1 MAYLIAKYRGADTN
15 PQTAPP
21 LFKIDFSVLPPI
33 KTPLSS
39 VCYDLFEYSHIHN
52 FANTSMAENIDAAP
66 VYSLK
71 YRLIEEKYKY
81 LAGSV
86 NIYR

>member
-1 MAYLIAKYRGADTN
+1 
-15 PQTAPP
+15 
-21 LFKIDFSVLPPI
+21 
-33 KTPLSS
+33 
-39 VCYDLFEYSHIHN
+39 
-52 FANTSMAENIDAAP
+52 MAENIDAAP